1 MALKGTLSL
10 GALAI
15 GMRLTGRPSV
25 GVLAMA
31 GVFAL
36 VLLFGEARF
45 AVHDARPRWNPAA
58 MRKLA
63 VMALPL
69 GFAMM
74 LVSLNANMPRY
85 FVEHWWG
92 PQSLGVF
99 AALSYLSVAGSTVV
113 NAIGQAAMP
122 RLALCYASDQ
132 RTGFVYTLA
141 AMSAV
146 AGALGAGGFAI
157 LALFGKPVLRVL
169 YGAVY
174 AERVDV
180 ALWVMGGATILYVAS
195 AMGYGL
201 TSARCFRPQL
211 PLFGVV
217 TVVAAGASLLLVPR
231 YGLIGAAAAQAIAG
245 AVQLAGT
252 GTILLWHMG
261 RRPLAP
267 VPLVEA
273 VR

>member
-1 MALKGTLSL
+1 
-10 GALAI
+10 
-15 GMRLTGRPSV
+15 
-25 GVLAMA
+25 
-31 GVFAL
+31 
-36 VLLFGEARF
+36 
-45 AVHDARPRWNPAA
+45 